1 MLKILSSTLL
11 FVINFTKK
19 DYENTQ
25 KHYENT
31 VREAFTPRAAVP
43 SD

>member
-11 FVINFTKK
+11 KKTTKTHK
-19 DYENTQ
+19 

-31 VREAFTPRAAVP
+31 VREAYTPRAAVP